1 MVKWFD
7 ELDKVIKIVLLIPVW
22 GWIISALYRIF
33 KYVEGEDKNTVTLVI
48 GVLCLL
54 PFLCIGFVFSIVD
67 LVTVA
72 TTDKISIL
80 SE

>member
-7 ELDKVIKIVLLIPVW
+7 GLDKVIKIVLLIPVW

-54 PFLCIGFVFSIVD
+54 PFLCIGFVFSSVD

-80 SE
+80 SK